1 MDRGSL
7 FGARSFGLKRAST
20 LAFDHPEVRRL
31 PAFLSRQGE
40 LVSESMIG
48 VEPEIRLGSEPRR
61 AERSPDPGGG
71 GRAAFGEV
79 AFVERAL
86 AILARQS
93 GPSVAPPPAPASP
106 ALAPSILSQVAPS
119 VSAVVGPAISP
130 FLPQAVPPFA
140 PASLAQ
146 AMPAAAPS
154 GMFPPSIEVLRKQA
168 VDWIDSLLA
177 LVTAGVAPVPVTSN
191 LVAVGAGSAAAPVSS
206 GPPVTAVAAVP
217 VAARGAAGMPDALST
232 LSTMA
237 ASAGQVVAAT
247 LRIANDGVVDAP
259 VGFIASDLVGD
270 SGARIPASAITFAPG
285 VAVVAAQAVRAVDVF
300 VAIPEAIPAGTYTG
314 LLQLIGQP
322 LARSLLAVEVKP
334 APARGQSP
342 TAPGS
347 SIPGARA

>member
-1 MDRGSL
+1 MS
-7 FGARSFGLKRAST
+7 
-20 LAFDHPEVRRL
+20 
-31 PAFLSRQGE
+31 
-40 LVSESMIG
+40 G

-61 AERSPDPGGG
+61 AERSPGEPGGG
-71 GRAAFGEV
+71 GRVSGEA

-93 GPSVAPPPAPASP
+93 RPSAEPGAASP

-119 VSAVVGPAISP
+119 IAAGVGPAIAPFSP

-140 PASLAQ
+140 PTSLAQ
-146 AMPAAAPS
+146 AMPATPPTASAPA
-154 GMFPPSIEVLRKQA
+154 GMFPPSIEALRKQA

-177 LVTAGVAPVPVTSN
+177 LVTAGVAAVPVTSN
-191 LVAVGAGSAAAPVSS
+191 LVAVGTGSASVPTSSPAPASTVPAAP
-206 GPPVTAVAAVP
+206 AAS
-217 VAARGAAGMPDALST
+217 RGAAGMLST

-247 LRIANDGVVDAP
+247 LRIANDGVIDAP

-285 VAVVAAQAVRAVDVF
+285 VAVVAAQAVRAIDVF
-300 VAIPEAIPAGTYTG
+300 VAIPEATPAGTYTG

-322 LARSLLAVEVKP
+322 LARSLLAVDVKP
-334 APARGQSP
+334 AAARGQSP

-347 SIPGARA
+347 SIPGIRA